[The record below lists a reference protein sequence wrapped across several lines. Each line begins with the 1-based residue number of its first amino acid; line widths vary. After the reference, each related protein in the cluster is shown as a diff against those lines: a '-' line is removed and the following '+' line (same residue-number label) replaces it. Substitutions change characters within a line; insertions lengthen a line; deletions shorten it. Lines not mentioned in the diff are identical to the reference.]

1 MSAPEPSGGSAVA
14 STTRLFLGQVLAVA
28 AIATVLTAIGVAVK
42 GNDTTR
48 TQSEGPVATAS
59 PAEPSDD
66 GNAAAPE
73 PTEATDD
80 ATAPGDSPSDSTSSQ
95 APASPSS
102 SPPESPAPAST
113 PAEERPFVDVLNQ
126 SAGEGAAAAVAAQAE
141 LTGWRIG
148 RVDNFNGN
156 VRTTTIYYF
165 PGMKKHARAL
175 RKDLPGGQRL
185 LEAFSTLVEGRLSVV
200 LVEPPPAR

>member
-1 MSAPEPSGGSAVA
+1 MSAPEPSDGSAVA

-28 AIATVLTAIGVAVK
+28 AIATVLTAIGVVVK

-59 PAEPSDD
+59 PAAPSADE
-66 GNAAAPE
+66 NASAPE
-73 PTEATDD
+73 PTESTAD
-80 ATAPGDSPSDSTSSQ
+80 ATAPSDSSSSQ

-102 SPPESPAPAST
+102 SPPEPSAPAST

-126 SAGEGAAAAVAAQAE
+126 SAGAGAAAAVAAQAE
-141 LTGWRIG
+141 VTGWRIG

-165 PGMKKHARAL
+165 PGMRKHARAL
-175 RKDLPGGQRL
+175 RNDLPGDQRL

-200 LVEPPPAR
+200 LVEPPPTR